1 MMADLPPNM
10 SNETEAQMYKD
21 LGMTAVPIT
30 EDFFSAAQVVSDNG
44 VVNERSDYLKA
55 LQMCEKLD
63 IDAFIRPH
71 SKNVASSPLTTPTY
85 YEEHFAGLDFRDYP
99 AVKGFYPVDEP
110 SYAQLEDLSTRY
122 VAWFNENYGG
132 DGYEFFAN
140 LFACHNATALAG
152 SVGKSY
158 DDYAEKYLNEVL
170 ERVDSVNKHFSVD
183 YYVLRHKN
191 GVPYMFETNLIAHA
205 DAAIRAKAHGVGFA
219 AYVQTFGGN
228 TDGQTYRIPSSFAEI
243 NFSIYNIRGVHFK

>member
-1 MMADLPPNM
+1 MKFKKVLVMTLAFAMAFGTVGCNVAEVSSGGETVDVNDLHIPTYEDEGQEIRMMADLPPNM

-191 GVPYMFETNLIAHA
+191 GVP
-205 DAAIRAKAHGVGFA
+205 
-219 AYVQTFGGN
+219 
-228 TDGQTYRIPSSFAEI
+228 
-243 NFSIYNIRGVHFK
+243 